1 MSPSPASAPPRRG
14 LRIALLAAYFDNEYE
29 WAICKGV
36 RGAVEEA
43 GGSVLYVAGAGLS
56 DPNPGHQARASLY
69 NLVDSSTADAILSVS
84 GVIGHFVGTAATG
97 AWLQKFGLPVA
108 SVGVADG
115 VPSVSIDDA
124 RGIVQLIEHLVLQ
137 HDRKRIAFVSGIP
150 TNPQA
155 NKRLEA
161 YYTGLRE
168 FGLTPDPK
176 LVVPGD
182 FTRESGTRAMCEL
195 FDRRQVKV
203 SEFDAIIAANDYMAF
218 GVVDELVRRRISVP
232 DQLAVVGFDDI
243 TLARY
248 HEPSLSTVRQPLEQL
263 GREAVRLL
271 FDRLDQKAVAESNEL
286 STELVLRRSCGCVP
300 TDIPGS
306 DEGAGEL
313 DETREVLPALAAEI
327 NGATGAFARALD
339 PLLRRLAAG
348 SSYQLEQNRKLADEL
363 ATRLR
368 LARGD
373 LIHERLHKLSR
384 QLYSR
389 MFSPRAQLSTLLAE
403 HLPHLGLDECVV
415 SEFVP
420 DKGRSELRLSFGFSA
435 EELQPQS
442 VTYPTRQIVPPG
454 FPNLRRRSV
463 LALPLCYGDELLG
476 IAVMPA
482 IDGDGSLYESLAQ
495 CFGVVLK
502 SMDLRRRAEARSGP
516 T

>member
-1 MSPSPASAPPRRG
+1 
-14 LRIALLAAYFDNEYE
+14 
-29 WAICKGV
+29 
-36 RGAVEEA
+36 
-43 GGSVLYVAGAGLS
+43 
-56 DPNPGHQARASLY
+56 
-69 NLVDSSTADAILSVS
+69 
-84 GVIGHFVGTAATG
+84 
-97 AWLQKFGLPVA
+97 
-108 SVGVADG
+108 
-115 VPSVSIDDA
+115 
-124 RGIVQLIEHLVLQ
+124 
-137 HDRKRIAFVSGIP
+137 
-150 TNPQA
+150 
-155 NKRLEA
+155 
-161 YYTGLRE
+161 
-168 FGLTPDPK
+168 
-176 LVVPGD
+176 
-182 FTRESGTRAMCEL
+182 
-195 FDRRQVKV
+195 
-203 SEFDAIIAANDYMAF
+203 
-218 GVVDELVRRRISVP
+218 VP

-248 HEPSLSTVRQPLEQL
+248 HEPSLSTVRQPLDQL

-271 FDRLDQKAVAESNEL
+271 FDRLDQKPVAESNEL

-300 TDIPGS
+300 TDIPGAT
-306 DEGAGEL
+306 DEGGGEL

-420 DKGRSELRLSFGFSA
+420 DKGRTELRLSFGFSA

-495 CFGVVLK
+495 SFGVVLK